1 MKSETRLYFTAIG
14 MFVVAGVFVLF
25 AGYPLLGAA
34 TTWFGIGLSHL
45 TLCLKCD

>member
-1 MKSETRLYFTAIG
+1 MKSETFLYFMAIG

-25 AGYPLLGAA
+25 AGYPLLGGA
-34 TTWFGIGLSHL
+34 TAWFGIGLAQL